1 MSRSYLAYQPIGT
14 IGICT
19 PLVFHVDVCEC
30 VVSRAYATFKGDDDM
45 KATQTINHAV
55 ETPHVIAPLAF
66 LVGSLAIGIVSI
78 VARSALYRWRVS
90 ALGGAQ

>member
-1 MSRSYLAYQPIGT
+1 
-14 IGICT
+14 
-19 PLVFHVDVCEC
+19 
-30 VVSRAYATFKGDDDM
+30 M